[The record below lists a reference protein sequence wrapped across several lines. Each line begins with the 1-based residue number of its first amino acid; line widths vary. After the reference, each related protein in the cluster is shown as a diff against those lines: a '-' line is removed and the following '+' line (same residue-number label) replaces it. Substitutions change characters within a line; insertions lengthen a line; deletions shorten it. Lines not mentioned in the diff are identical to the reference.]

1 MQDNFKNI
9 VKNILEEMGAEEIK
23 TSLFINNSILDDAGI
38 DEDSWEMEAV
48 RLEGS
53 QGEEPVALRTILTP
67 GMLDMLGRNCL
78 GGMRSLRYYEIGST
92 FMPSMTRSENNGFP
106 EESEDLTIGICGGG
120 DSFTIL
126 KEMIENFLSNLG
138 IENVIFEP
146 EAEYG
151 VYNPEKCVRIIL
163 DIGDENNGK
172 EKMAELEE
180 KVNNAGNEFGE
191 AELQIMKDLVAAL
204 SGMTAE
210 EQIEIG
216 IMGEIHSD
224 VAERFGISKGACCE
238 IHFETLEEFAS
249 KEA

>member
-1 MQDNFKNI
+1 MRDNFNNI

-38 DEDSWEMEAV
+38 DEDSWEREAV

-191 AELQIMKDLVAAL
+191 AELQIMKDLIAAL
-204 SGMTAE
+204 SGMPAE

-216 IMGEIHSD
+216 IMGEIHSE
-224 VAERFGISKGACCE
+224 VAEKFGISKGACCE

>member
-1 MQDNFKNI
+1 MQDNFNNI

-38 DEDSWEMEAV
+38 DEDSWEREAV

-126 KEMIENFLSNLG
+126 KEMIENILSNLG

-180 KVNNAGNEFGE
+180 KVNNTGNEFGE
-191 AELQIMKDLVAAL
+191 AELQIMKDLIAAL

-216 IMGEIHSD
+216 IMGEIHSE
-224 VAERFGISKGACCE
+224 VAEKFGISKGACCE

>member
-38 DEDSWEMEAV
+38 DEDSWEREVV

-216 IMGEIHSD
+216 IMGEIHSE
-224 VAERFGISKGACCE
+224 VAEKFGISKGACCE

>member
-1 MQDNFKNI
+1 MQDNFKYI
-9 VKNILEEMGAEEIK
+9 VKNILGEMGAEEIK

-38 DEDSWEMEAV
+38 DEDSWEREAV
-48 RLEGS
+48 RLEDS

>member
-38 DEDSWEMEAV
+38 DEDSWEREAV

-120 DSFTIL
+120 DGFTIL

>member
-38 DEDSWEMEAV
+38 DEDSWEREAV

-151 VYNPEKCVRIIL
+151 VYDPEKCVRIIL

>member
-38 DEDSWEMEAV
+38 DEGSWEREAV

-126 KEMIENFLSNLG
+126 KEMIEYFLSNLG

>member
-38 DEDSWEMEAV
+38 DEDSWEREAV

-67 GMLDMLGRNCL
+67 GMLDMQGRNCL

>member
-1 MQDNFKNI
+1 MQDNFKYI
-9 VKNILEEMGAEEIK
+9 VKNILGEMGAEEIK

-38 DEDSWEMEAV
+38 DEDSWEREAV

-163 DIGDENNGK
+163 DIGDENKGK

-224 VAERFGISKGACCE
+224 VAEKFGISKGACCE

>member
-1 MQDNFKNI
+1 MQDNFKYI
-9 VKNILEEMGAEEIK
+9 VKNILGEMGAEEIK
-23 TSLFINNSILDDAGI
+23 TSLFINNNILDDAGI
-38 DEDSWEMEAV
+38 DEDSWEREAV

>member
-1 MQDNFKNI
+1 MQDNFNNI

-38 DEDSWEMEAV
+38 DEDSWEREAV

-146 EAEYG
+146 EAEYR

-172 EKMAELEE
+172 EKMVELEE

-191 AELQIMKDLVAAL
+191 AELQIMKDLIAAL

-216 IMGEIHSD
+216 IMGEIHSE
-224 VAERFGISKGACCE
+224 VAEKFGISKGACCE
-238 IHFETLEEFAS
+238 IHFETLKEFAS

>member
-38 DEDSWEMEAV
+38 DEDSWEREAV

-210 EQIEIG
+210 EQIKIG

>member
-38 DEDSWEMEAV
+38 DEDSWEREAV

-151 VYNPEKCVRIIL
+151 VYNPEKCIRIIL

>member
-38 DEDSWEMEAV
+38 DEDSWEREAV

-138 IENVIFEP
+138 IENVIFAP

-151 VYNPEKCVRIIL
+151 VYNPEKCVRLIL

>member
-38 DEDSWEMEAV
+38 DEDSWEREAV

-126 KEMIENFLSNLG
+126 KEMIEYFLSNLG

-216 IMGEIHSD
+216 IMGEIHSE
-224 VAERFGISKGACCE
+224 VAEKFGISKGACCE

>member
-9 VKNILEEMGAEEIK
+9 IKNILEEMGAEEIK

-38 DEDSWEMEAV
+38 DEDSWEREAV

>member
-1 MQDNFKNI
+1 MQDNFNNI

-38 DEDSWEMEAV
+38 DEDSWEREAV

-180 KVNNAGNEFGE
+180 KVNNVGNEFGE
-191 AELQIMKDLVAAL
+191 AELQIMKDLIAAL

-216 IMGEIHSD
+216 IMGEIHSE
-224 VAERFGISKGACCE
+224 VAEKFGISKGACCE

>member
-38 DEDSWEMEAV
+38 DEDSWEREAV

-216 IMGEIHSD
+216 IMGEIYSD

>member
-38 DEDSWEMEAV
+38 DEDSWEREAV

-92 FMPSMTRSENNGFP
+92 FMPSMSRSENNGFP

>member
-9 VKNILEEMGAEEIK
+9 VKNILEEMRAEEIK

-38 DEDSWEMEAV
+38 DEDSWEREAV

>member
-38 DEDSWEMEAV
+38 DEDSWEREAV

-126 KEMIENFLSNLG
+126 KEMIEIFLSNLG

>member
-38 DEDSWEMEAV
+38 DEDSWEREAV

-126 KEMIENFLSNLG
+126 KEMIESFLSNLG

-151 VYNPEKCVRIIL
+151 VYNLEKCVRIIL

>member
-38 DEDSWEMEAV
+38 DEDSWEREAV

-151 VYNPEKCVRIIL
+151 IYNPEKCVRIIL

>member
-23 TSLFINNSILDDAGI
+23 TSLFINNSILDDADI
-38 DEDSWEMEAV
+38 DEDSWEREAV
-48 RLEGS
+48 RLEGP

-151 VYNPEKCVRIIL
+151 VYNQEKCVRIIL

-224 VAERFGISKGACCE
+224 VAEIFGISKGACCE

>member
-1 MQDNFKNI
+1 MQDNFKYI

-38 DEDSWEMEAV
+38 DEDSWEREAV

>member
-23 TSLFINNSILDDAGI
+23 TSLFINNSILDDADI
-38 DEDSWEMEAV
+38 DEDSWEREAV

>member
-38 DEDSWEMEAV
+38 DEDSWEREAV

-126 KEMIENFLSNLG
+126 KEMIENFLGNLG

-224 VAERFGISKGACCE
+224 VAEKFGISKGACCE

>member
-38 DEDSWEMEAV
+38 DEDSWEREAV

-216 IMGEIHSD
+216 IMGEIHSE
-224 VAERFGISKGACCE
+224 VAEKFGISKGACCE

>member
-23 TSLFINNSILDDAGI
+23 TSLFINNCILDDAGI
-38 DEDSWEMEAV
+38 DEDSWEREAV

-78 GGMRSLRYYEIGST
+78 GGMRSLKYYEIGST

-151 VYNPEKCVRIIL
+151 VYNPKKCVRIIL

>member
-38 DEDSWEMEAV
+38 DEDSWEREAV

-151 VYNPEKCVRIIL
+151 VYNPKKCVRIIL

>member
-38 DEDSWEMEAV
+38 DEDSWEREAV

-53 QGEEPVALRTILTP
+53 QGEEPVALRTILAP

>member
-9 VKNILEEMGAEEIK
+9 VKNILEGMGAEEIK

-38 DEDSWEMEAV
+38 DEDSWEREAV

>member
-9 VKNILEEMGAEEIK
+9 VKNILGEMGAEEIK
-23 TSLFINNSILDDAGI
+23 TSLFINNNILDDAGI
-38 DEDSWEMEAV
+38 DEDSWEREAV

>member
-38 DEDSWEMEAV
+38 DEDSWEREAV

-126 KEMIENFLSNLG
+126 KEMIEDFLSNLG

>member
-1 MQDNFKNI
+1 MQDNFNNI

-38 DEDSWEMEAV
+38 DEDSWEREAV

>member
-9 VKNILEEMGAEEIK
+9 VKNILEGMGAEEIK

-38 DEDSWEMEAV
+38 DEDSWEREAV

-216 IMGEIHSD
+216 IMGEIHSE
-224 VAERFGISKGACCE
+224 VAEKFGISKGACCE

>member
-9 VKNILEEMGAEEIK
+9 VKNILEGMGAEEIK

-38 DEDSWEMEAV
+38 DEDSWEREAV

-78 GGMRSLRYYEIGST
+78 GGMRSLRHYEIGST

-126 KEMIENFLSNLG
+126 KEIIENFLSNLG

-204 SGMTAE
+204 SGMTAK

>member
-1 MQDNFKNI
+1 MQDNFNNI

-38 DEDSWEMEAV
+38 DEDSWEREAV

-120 DSFTIL
+120 DSFMIL

-191 AELQIMKDLVAAL
+191 AELQIMKDLIAAL

-216 IMGEIHSD
+216 IMGEIHSE
-224 VAERFGISKGACCE
+224 VAEKFGISKGACCE

>member
-38 DEDSWEMEAV
+38 DEDSWEREAV

-67 GMLDMLGRNCL
+67 EMLDMLGRNCL

-126 KEMIENFLSNLG
+126 KEMIEYFLSNLG